1 MSEVFESDKV
11 PKKTRKPRAPMSDE
25 KKKAFAERMKIARE
39 KKKALKEKT
48 EKSIDIDISEPAQ
61 PKVEASKP
69 LETIK
74 EVSEAIVPNVNSELL
89 ELKAQLAEM
98 KIAKAKEID
107 EKKAKKKATALKR
120 KETMAKKALE
130 QKLKS
135 NVVATPAPPLERPV
149 KKTINIPTA
158 PAAPKQKDE
167 YDDFMDVLEK
177 PTKPKEIH
185 FSKRKSKWAKYY

>member
-39 KKKALKEKT
+39 KKKALKAK
-48 EKSIDIDISEPAQ
+48 DLSEPAV
-61 PKVEASKP
+61 KMEIAEKP
-69 LETIK
+69 LEEKPAPMETII
-74 EVSEAIVPNVNSELL
+74 EEVPNVNSELL

-149 KKTINIPTA
+149 KKTINIP
-158 PAAPKQKDE
+158 AAPKQKDE

>member
-61 PKVEASKP
+61 TKVEASKP

-149 KKTINIPTA
+149 KKTITA
-158 PAAPKQKDE
+158 PMAPKQKDE

-177 PTKPKEIH
+177 PTKTKEIH